1 MSNGQYISILDLGTN
16 QMRMLVV
23 TWEEPHR
30 IVAFHSLTSIGI
42 SHGAIIDLDAASE
55 TLGRLLGVVQDQVD
69 QKITKVL
76 CTIAGEGVS
85 SLNSHSMVKIRS
97 QEVSSY
103 DIESL
108 VSTAQAIS
116 LENRQVLHVVP
127 MAFKV
132 DNQAG
137 IEDPIGMYGARLEGD
152 FHLITVD
159 QGIYQNFIRCLQRV
173 GLQLESFV
181 FTPLGSA
188 AVTLSQDERQ
198 QGVVFVDIGSGTTDY
213 AVYINGA
220 LVKSASLPIGGG
232 SITRDIAYRMKIS
245 NELSEQLKR
254 LICEKD
260 SLDLSTQLQGG
271 VCCSELVEVIEARY
285 TQILKMVDR
294 QIIETG
300 LKHKVGRGYV
310 ISGAAGSYKGL
321 EELIESQLLVDSRKG
336 QLSQLGL
343 SSLPKS
349 WTAAAG
355 ALYFSKQHNAK
366 SLYQTVTKG
375 GRFSK
380 IFHWLEAHL

>member
-23 TWEEPHR
+23 TREEPHR
-30 IVAFHSLTSIGI
+30 IVAFHVLASEGI

-55 TLGRLLGVVQDQVD
+55 TLRRLLSIVQDQVD

-97 QEVSSY
+97 QEVSAY

-116 LENRQVLHVVP
+116 LENKQVLHVIP

-137 IEDPIGMYGARLEGD
+137 VEDPIGMYGARLEGD
-152 FHLITVD
+152 FHIIVVD

-181 FTPLGSA
+181 FSPLGSA
-188 AVTLSQDERQ
+188 SVALSHDEKQ
-198 QGVVFVDIGSGTTDY
+198 QGVVLVDIGSGTTDY
-213 AVYINGA
+213 TVYINGA
-220 LVKSASLPIGGG
+220 LIKSASLPIGGG
-232 SITRDIAYRMKIS
+232 SITRDIAYRMKVS
-245 NELSEQLKR
+245 NELSEQLKC
-254 LICEKD
+254 LICEKE
-260 SLDLSTQLQGG
+260 SLDLSIQLQGG
-271 VCCSELVEVIEARY
+271 VSCSELVEVIDARY

-294 QIIETG
+294 QIIESG
-300 LKHKVGRGYV
+300 LKHKLGRGYV
-310 ISGAAGSYKGL
+310 ISGSAGMYKRL
-321 EELIESQLLVDSRKG
+321 DDLIQTQLMIDSREAELC
-336 QLSQLGL
+336 QLELRA
-343 SSLPKS
+343 LPKS
-349 WTAAAG
+349 WLAALG
-355 ALYFSKQHNAK
+355 ALYFSKQYDAK
-366 SLYQTVTKG
+366 TLYHTVTKG
-375 GRFSK
+375 SRFSK